1 MQHPDT
7 AIVAGAFS
15 YTGRYVA
22 RRLLD
27 EGVSVRTLTNHP
39 AGSDPFGGR
48 VPVAPLDFSDPEQLS
63 RSLEGAGVLYTTYSV
78 RFGRGQTTL
87 DQTVDNP

>member
-27 EGVSVRTLTNHP
+27 EAIGVRTLTNRSEC
-39 AGSDPFGGR
+39 SDPFGGGLQGS
-48 VPVAPLDFSDPEQLS
+48 AQLRKMENTS
-63 RSLEGAGVLYTTYSV
+63 YVQL
-78 RFGRGQTTL
+78 
-87 DQTVDNP
+87 